1 MPKRT
6 VPQGAGKRVA
16 LLARTTRELRQR
28 IEKATAE
35 SGRSLGQEVEYRLER
50 SFNPTDFA
58 TQLFGSPAA
67 IHLLVCMGS
76 AIRAAQA
83 YAVNRGFSETQTRD
97 MIRTAINTIAD
108 VNLHTGGEINQP
120 QVSFLENAPQMSPT
134 DAGEK
139 LAWDMALT
147 YEQPLLD
154 EFNVPLVERWSRL
167 GGPPPTPKDIEWPE
181 QETSLDTPDARKA
194 RRRAAS
200 KDRAKGSSRP
210 R

>member
-1 MPKRT
+1 
-6 VPQGAGKRVA
+6 
-16 LLARTTRELRQR
+16 
-28 IEKATAE
+28 
-35 SGRSLGQEVEYRLER
+35 
-50 SFNPTDFA
+50 
-58 TQLFGSPAA
+58 
-67 IHLLVCMGS
+67 
-76 AIRAAQA
+76 
-83 YAVNRGFSETQTRD
+83 

-167 GGPPPTPKDIEWPE
+167 GGPPPTQKDIEWPE